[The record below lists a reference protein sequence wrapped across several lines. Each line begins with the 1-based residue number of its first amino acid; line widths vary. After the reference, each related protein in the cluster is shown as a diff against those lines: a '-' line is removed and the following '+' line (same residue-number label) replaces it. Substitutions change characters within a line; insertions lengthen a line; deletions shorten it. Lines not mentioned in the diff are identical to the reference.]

1 MPKGP
6 AFFQA
11 INHSPR
17 LSGVV
22 PAFHHPYG
30 SQQAF
35 LARLAHLYNFLP
47 YQCRAKHAGRCGV
60 EVEGGKIPA
69 RDWFLNLQILTSGG
83 FR

>member
-22 PAFHHPYG
+22 P
-30 SQQAF
+30 
-35 LARLAHLYNFLP
+35 HL
-47 YQCRAKHAGRCGV
+47 QDAQDKRRIHADATL
-60 EVEGGKIPA
+60 EPIFGGK
-69 RDWFLNLQILTSGG
+69 TSVSM
-83 FR
+83 FELAKLVSQHVQ